1 MKVSLHPGVTAAIVA
16 VLAVAVGTL
25 FVRLG
30 DRTAAKSDT
39 ASPYSQV
46 GQRPTSPGSGV
57 NSITGEPLSDT
68 AKGYAASAFE
78 QNNAPQAARR

>member
-1 MKVSLHPGVTAAIVA
+1 MKASLHPGVTAAIVA
-16 VLAVAVGTL
+16 LLAVAVGTL
-25 FVRLG
+25 FVRFG
-30 DRTAAKSDT
+30 DRMAAKSDA
-39 ASPYSQV
+39 ASPYTKV

-78 QNNAPQAARR
+78 QHNSPQGAGR